1 MPLQLQIAHC
11 TKITYRNAI
20 IHVIGVRWIAITK
33 IFSGNF
39 FCSKC
44 FNSKSHWEK
53 IENFFSIELHFQ
65 TFCFALGKKRVALQH
80 KVNNSF
86 EIK

>member
-20 IHVIGVRWIAITK
+20 IHVIGVRWIVITK

-39 FCSKC
+39 SFVPNASILKVIGAESKFF
-44 FNSKSHWEK
+44 FNRITFSNILLCTWQEKSG
-53 IENFFSIELHFQ
+53 L
-65 TFCFALGKKRVALQH
+65 TA
-80 KVNNSF
+80 
-86 EIK
+86 